1 MTIINVE
8 WVRATKKGPPSNSVS
23 INRVAE
29 AIFERF
35 QVQCDAK
42 HVENHLRTVK
52 HQWQIICII
61 QGESGF
67 GWDDNMKMITCDKA
81 IYDATVMAHKK
92 YGPFLNKSIDHYD
105 EMALVVG
112 KDMAIGSFART
123 FAGIDLDDGN
133 QDSVPI
139 DCNNEETEETP
150 HLYEEVMSMEE
161 EGFDDDFL
169 CSMFDYLSQM
179 AAAAAPDHLFHL
191 RNNFYLGSFQAAI
204 NNSDLPNLSPDDAV
218 ERDCLVYRSYI
229 ALGSYQLVI
238 NEIDS
243 AAATPLQAVK
253 LLALYLSNPHDKES
267 TIASLKEWLADP
279 AIGSNA
285 ILRLIAGI
293 VFMHEEDYIEA
304 LKHTNAGGTM
314 ELHALNVQ
322 IFIKMHRS
330 DYAERQLRVMQQID
344 EDHTLTQL
352 ANAWLNL
359 AVGGSKIQEA
369 YLIFQD
375 FSEKYPMTGLIL
387 NGKAVCCMH
396 MGNFDEA
403 ETLLLEALNKDAKDP
418 ETLANL
424 VVCGLHLGKSSSR
437 YLSQLKLTLPEHILV
452 KRASSAE
459 DSFERAVQSVA

>member
-1 MTIINVE
+1 M
-8 WVRATKKGPPSNSVS
+8 AT
-23 INRVAE
+23 
-29 AIFERF
+29 
-35 QVQCDAK
+35 
-42 HVENHLRTVK
+42 
-52 HQWQIICII
+52 
-61 QGESGF
+61 
-67 GWDDNMKMITCDKA
+67 
-81 IYDATVMAHKK
+81 
-92 YGPFLNKSIDHYD
+92 
-105 EMALVVG
+105 
-112 KDMAIGSFART
+112 GSFAGT
-123 FAGIDLDDGN
+123 FTNVNLDDGN

-139 DCNNEETEETP
+139 DYDNEKTEE
-150 HLYEEVMSMEE
+150 
-161 EGFDDDFL
+161 
-169 CSMFDYLSQM
+169 SQM

-243 AAATPLQAVK
+243 AATTPLQAVK

-375 FSEKYPMTGLIL
+375 FSEKYPVTGLIL

-403 ETLLLEALNKDAKDP
+403 ETLLLEALNKARS
-418 ETLANL
+418 N
-424 VVCGLHLGKSSSR
+424 CGN
-437 YLSQLKLTLPEHILV
+437 
-452 KRASSAE
+452 
-459 DSFERAVQSVA
+459 

>member
-1 MTIINVE
+1 M
-8 WVRATKKGPPSNSVS
+8 
-23 INRVAE
+23 
-29 AIFERF
+29 
-35 QVQCDAK
+35 
-42 HVENHLRTVK
+42 
-52 HQWQIICII
+52 
-61 QGESGF
+61 
-67 GWDDNMKMITCDKA
+67 
-81 IYDATVMAHKK
+81 
-92 YGPFLNKSIDHYD
+92 
-105 EMALVVG
+105 
-112 KDMAIGSFART
+112 
-123 FAGIDLDDGN
+123 
-133 QDSVPI
+133 
-139 DCNNEETEETP
+139 
-150 HLYEEVMSMEE
+150 
-161 EGFDDDFL
+161 
-169 CSMFDYLSQM
+169 
-179 AAAAAPDHLFHL
+179 AAPDHLFNL
-191 RNNFYLGSFQAAI
+191 RNNFYLGSYQAAI

-229 ALGSYQLVI
+229 ALGSYQAPPPLFLLHFLVI

-253 LLALYLSNPHDKES
+253 LLAQYLSNPHDKES
-267 TIASLKEWLADP
+267 IIASLKEWLADP
-279 AIGSNA
+279 AIGNNA
-285 ILRLIAGI
+285 TLRLIAGI
-293 VFMHEEDYIEA
+293 VFMNEEDYNEA

-403 ETLLLEALNKDAKDP
+403 ETLLLEALNKASFSGGNQIFDAKDS
-418 ETLANL
+418 ETLANM
-424 VVCGLHLGKSSSR
+424 VVCSLHLGKSTSR
-437 YLSQLKLTLPEHILV
+437 YLSQLKLTHPEHILV
-452 KRASSAE
+452 KRAASAE
-459 DSFERAVQSVA
+459 DSFERAVQSVG

>member
-1 MTIINVE
+1 
-8 WVRATKKGPPSNSVS
+8 
-23 INRVAE
+23 
-29 AIFERF
+29 
-35 QVQCDAK
+35 
-42 HVENHLRTVK
+42 
-52 HQWQIICII
+52 
-61 QGESGF
+61 
-67 GWDDNMKMITCDKA
+67 
-81 IYDATVMAHKK
+81 MA
-92 YGPFLNKSIDHYD
+92 
-105 EMALVVG
+105 
-112 KDMAIGSFART
+112 GS
-123 FAGIDLDDGN
+123 
-133 QDSVPI
+133 
-139 DCNNEETEETP
+139 
-150 HLYEEVMSMEE
+150 
-161 EGFDDDFL
+161 
-169 CSMFDYLSQM
+169 
-179 AAAAAPDHLFHL
+179 PDHLFNL
-191 RNNFYLGSFQAAI
+191 RNNVYLGSYQAAI

-229 ALGSYQLVI
+229 AFGSYQLVI

-243 AAATPLQAVK
+243 SAATPLQAVK

-267 TIASLKEWLADP
+267 TISSLKEWLADP
-279 AIGSNA
+279 AIGNNP

-293 VFMHEEDYIEA
+293 IFTHEEDYNEA

-424 VVCGLHLGKSSSR
+424 VVCSLHLGKSSSR
-437 YLSQLKLTLPEHILV
+437 YLSQLKLTHPEHILV

>member
-1 MTIINVE
+1 
-8 WVRATKKGPPSNSVS
+8 
-23 INRVAE
+23 
-29 AIFERF
+29 
-35 QVQCDAK
+35 
-42 HVENHLRTVK
+42 
-52 HQWQIICII
+52 
-61 QGESGF
+61 
-67 GWDDNMKMITCDKA
+67 
-81 IYDATVMAHKK
+81 MA
-92 YGPFLNKSIDHYD
+92 
-105 EMALVVG
+105 
-112 KDMAIGSFART
+112 GS
-123 FAGIDLDDGN
+123 
-133 QDSVPI
+133 
-139 DCNNEETEETP
+139 
-150 HLYEEVMSMEE
+150 
-161 EGFDDDFL
+161 
-169 CSMFDYLSQM
+169 
-179 AAAAAPDHLFHL
+179 PDHLFNL
-191 RNNFYLGSFQAAI
+191 RNNFYLGSYQAAI

-229 ALGSYQLVI
+229 AFGSYQLVI

-243 AAATPLQAVK
+243 SAATPLQAVK

-267 TIASLKEWLADP
+267 TISSLKEWLADP
-279 AIGSNA
+279 AIGNNP

-293 VFMHEEDYIEA
+293 IFTHEEDYNEA

-403 ETLLLEALNKDAKDP
+403 ETLLLEALNKAR
-418 ETLANL
+418 TGLAMAI
-424 VVCGLHLGKSSSR
+424 VFHD
-437 YLSQLKLTLPEHILV
+437 QKLFP
-452 KRASSAE
+452 
-459 DSFERAVQSVA
+459 

>member
-1 MTIINVE
+1 
-8 WVRATKKGPPSNSVS
+8 
-23 INRVAE
+23 
-29 AIFERF
+29 
-35 QVQCDAK
+35 
-42 HVENHLRTVK
+42 
-52 HQWQIICII
+52 
-61 QGESGF
+61 
-67 GWDDNMKMITCDKA
+67 
-81 IYDATVMAHKK
+81 MA
-92 YGPFLNKSIDHYD
+92 
-105 EMALVVG
+105 
-112 KDMAIGSFART
+112 GS
-123 FAGIDLDDGN
+123 
-133 QDSVPI
+133 
-139 DCNNEETEETP
+139 
-150 HLYEEVMSMEE
+150 
-161 EGFDDDFL
+161 
-169 CSMFDYLSQM
+169 
-179 AAAAAPDHLFHL
+179 PDHLFNL
-191 RNNFYLGSFQAAI
+191 RNNFYLGSYQAAI

-229 ALGSYQLVI
+229 AFGSYQLVI

-243 AAATPLQAVK
+243 SAATPLQAVK

-267 TIASLKEWLADP
+267 TISSLKEWLADP
-279 AIGSNA
+279 AIGNNP

-293 VFMHEEDYIEA
+293 IFTHEEDYNEA

-424 VVCGLHLGKSSSR
+424 VVCSLHLGKSSSR
-437 YLSQLKLTLPEHILV
+437 YLSQLKLTHPEHILV

>member
-1 MTIINVE
+1 
-8 WVRATKKGPPSNSVS
+8 
-23 INRVAE
+23 
-29 AIFERF
+29 
-35 QVQCDAK
+35 
-42 HVENHLRTVK
+42 
-52 HQWQIICII
+52 
-61 QGESGF
+61 
-67 GWDDNMKMITCDKA
+67 
-81 IYDATVMAHKK
+81 MAA
-92 YGPFLNKSIDHYD
+92 S
-105 EMALVVG
+105 
-112 KDMAIGSFART
+112 
-123 FAGIDLDDGN
+123 
-133 QDSVPI
+133 
-139 DCNNEETEETP
+139 
-150 HLYEEVMSMEE
+150 
-161 EGFDDDFL
+161 
-169 CSMFDYLSQM
+169 
-179 AAAAAPDHLFHL
+179 AAAAPDHLFNL
-191 RNNFYLGSFQAAI
+191 RNNFYLGAYQAAI
-204 NNSDLPNLSPDDAV
+204 NYSDLPHLSPDDAV

-243 AAATPLQAVK
+243 SAATPLQAVK
-253 LLALYLSNPHDKES
+253 LLALYLSSPHDKES
-267 TIASLKEWLADP
+267 TISSLKEWLADP
-279 AIGSNA
+279 AIGNNP

-293 VFMHEEDYIEA
+293 IFMHEEDYNEA

-375 FSEKYPMTGLIL
+375 FSEKYPMTVLIL

-424 VVCGLHLGKSSSR
+424 IVCSLHLGKPSSR
-437 YLSQLKLTLPEHILV
+437 YVSQLKLSHEDHILV
-452 KRASSAE
+452 KRLSSAE
-459 DSFERAVQSVA
+459 ESFERALQSVA